1 MHKSST
7 QLVRKTTFFAFFLP
21 IFGIKKGLIPC
32 RDKPKN
38 TIYSVI
44 YLLYHNYLVL
54 GALMFACAAASLA
67 IGTRNGEQET

>member
-1 MHKSST
+1 MHKSSV

-44 YLLYHNYLVL
+44 YLLDHNYLVL
-54 GALMFACAAASLA
+54 GALMFACAAARRA